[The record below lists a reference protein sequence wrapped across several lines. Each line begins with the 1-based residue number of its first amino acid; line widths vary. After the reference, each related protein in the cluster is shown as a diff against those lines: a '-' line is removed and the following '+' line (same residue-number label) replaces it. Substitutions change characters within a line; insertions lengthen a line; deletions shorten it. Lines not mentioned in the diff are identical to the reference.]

1 MLDPAS
7 NRALLALLVLACT
20 HRPGA
25 APTSSPAFDP
35 DRIAR
40 DVAWLADDE
49 REGRGLATQGLA
61 DAARYVA
68 RGFEAAGLE
77 PGGSDGSYL
86 QGFEIPV
93 AIRIEKADLS
103 VSGVALER
111 GTDFEPL
118 LTSHSIAVET
128 ELVFAGYGISDA
140 ESGWDDYAGTDVE
153 GRLVLVL
160 DDRPQLEE
168 GALGGPRGA
177 RFLRRAYK
185 IANARRHGAE
195 GVLLAPAQDLVGL
208 PANAGR
214 EDANPLRQESEILAL
229 AISRA
234 TAALL
239 VAAGGGASLE
249 DRQAAIADAGS
260 PASALLTGVLVR
272 AEVLIRR
279 DPGTIENVVGI
290 LPGSDP
296 ALAGETVVI
305 GAHLDHLG
313 RGEYGSLAPDRRGE
327 VHNGADD
334 NASGT
339 AGLLALAR
347 ALAAGPPTRRSV
359 ALVAFTA
366 EEVGLAGSA
375 HYVAHPEVPITDTVA
390 MVNLDMIGRL
400 EGAPITVF
408 GAESASG
415 FEELVRAEGA
425 PLGVDLSFA
434 QGAFAP
440 SDQTSFHAQG
450 IPVLFFFSGTH
461 GEYHTP
467 DDDPERVDPEGI
479 AAIAALVERVARR
492 LADAPERPSVIQ
504 AEAPAGGDGG
514 ARGYGPYLGTVPA
527 FGGAPVRGVRL
538 QAVRPGSPAE
548 QAGLRADDVI
558 VEFADAPVVNLEEF
572 AALLFG
578 LRAGERVEIVV
589 ERGSQRILTWAVLG
603 QRR

>member
-1 MLDPAS
+1 M
-7 NRALLALLVLACT
+7 LLALLVLACA
-20 HRPGA
+20 HRPDA
-25 APTSSPAFDP
+25 APLGDSGFDP

-40 DVAWLADDE
+40 DVAWLAHDE
-49 REGRGLATQGLA
+49 REGRGIATEGLA

-68 RGFEAAGLE
+68 QGFEAAGLE
-77 PGGSDGSYL
+77 PGGSQKSYL
-86 QGFEIPV
+86 QSFEVPV
-93 AIRIEKADLS
+93 AILVENAELA
-103 VSGVALER
+103 VSGVVLER

-118 LTSHSIAVET
+118 LTSRSAAVET
-128 ELVFAGYGISDA
+128 DLVFAGYGISDD
-140 ESGWDDYAGTDVE
+140 ESGWDDYAGVDVE

-160 DDRPQLEE
+160 DDRPQLED

-185 IANARRHGAE
+185 IANARRHGAV
-195 GVLLAPAQDLVGL
+195 GVLLAPAEDVAGL

-214 EDANPLRQESEILAL
+214 EDANPLRQESEVLAV

-234 TAALL
+234 AAVRL
-239 VAAGGGASLE
+239 VATGGGASLE
-249 DRQAAIADAGS
+249 DRQLAILDQGA
-260 PASALLTGVLVR
+260 PASALLPGVHVR
-272 AEVLIRR
+272 AEVEIRR
-279 DPGTIENVVGI
+279 DRGTIENVVGI
-290 LPGSDP
+290 LPGADP
-296 ALAGETVVI
+296 ALVGEAVVI

-313 RGEYGSLAPDRRGE
+313 RGEYGSLTPDRRGE

-347 ALAAGPPTRRSV
+347 ALAAGAPTRRSV
-359 ALVAFTA
+359 VVVAFTA

-375 HYVAHPEVPITDTVA
+375 HYVTHAEVPIADTVA
-390 MVNLDMIGRL
+390 MLNLDMIGRL

-408 GAESASG
+408 GAESGSG
-415 FEELVRAEGA
+415 FEDLVRVEARH
-425 PLGVDLSFA
+425 LGSELNFA

-450 IPVLFFFSGTH
+450 IPVLLFFSGTH
-461 GEYHTP
+461 SEYHTP
-467 DDDPERVDPEGI
+467 DDDPDRVDSQGI

-492 LADAPERPSVIQ
+492 LADEPERPRVIQ
-504 AEAPAGGDGG
+504 AEAPARGQDGAG
-514 ARGYGPYLGTVPA
+514 GYGPYLGTVPA

-548 QAGLRADDVI
+548 QAGLRADDII

-589 ERGSQRILTWAVLG
+589 ERDGQRIPTSAVLG

>member
-1 MLDPAS
+1 V
-7 NRALLALLVLACT
+7 ALFALACA
-20 HRPGA
+20 HRPGG
-25 APTSSPAFDP
+25 TSTHHPAFDP

-49 REGRGLATQGLA
+49 REGRGIATQGLA

-77 PGGSDGSYL
+77 PGGSEGSYL
-86 QGFEIPV
+86 QSFEVPV
-93 AIRIEKADLS
+93 AIRAEKAELS

-128 ELVFAGYGISDA
+128 DLVFAGYGISDD
-140 ESGWDDYAGTDVE
+140 ESGWDDYAGVDVE

-160 DDRPQLEE
+160 DDRPQLED
-168 GALGGPRGA
+168 GALGGARGA

-195 GVLLAPAQDLVGL
+195 GILLAPAEDVVGL

-214 EDANPLRQESEILAL
+214 ENANPLRQESEILAL
-229 AISRA
+229 AVSRA
-234 TAALL
+234 TAARL

-249 DRQAAIADAGS
+249 DLQAAIVVAGS
-260 PASALLTGVLVR
+260 PASALLPGVLVHAR
-272 AEVLIRR
+272 VQIRR

-296 ALAGETVVI
+296 ALTDEAVVI

-313 RGEYGSLAPDRRGE
+313 RGEYGSLTPDRRGE

-347 ALAAGPPTRRSV
+347 ALAADPPMRRSV
-359 ALVAFTA
+359 VFVAFTA

-375 HYVAHPEVPITDTVA
+375 HYVAHPEVPIDDTVA
-390 MVNLDMIGRL
+390 MLNLDMIGRL

-408 GAESASG
+408 GAESGSG
-415 FEELVRAEGA
+415 FEDLVRAEA
-425 PLGVDLSFA
+425 AHLGSELEFT

-440 SDQTSFHAQG
+440 SDQTSFHARG
-450 IPVLFFFSGTH
+450 VPVLLFFSGTH
-461 GEYHTP
+461 AEYHTP
-467 DDDPERVDPEGI
+467 DDDPEHVDAEGI

-492 LADAPERPSVIQ
+492 LADAPERPRVVQ
-504 AEAPAGGDGG
+504 VEAPARGEGDAG
-514 ARGYGPYLGTVPA
+514 GYGPYLGTVPA

-589 ERGSQRILTWAVLG
+589 ERESQRIQTWAVLG

>member
-1 MLDPAS
+1 
-7 NRALLALLVLACT
+7 
-20 HRPGA
+20 
-25 APTSSPAFDP
+25 
-35 DRIAR
+35 
-40 DVAWLADDE
+40 VAWLADDE
-49 REGRGLATQGLA
+49 REGRGIATEGLA

-68 RGFEAAGLE
+68 RGFEASGLE
-77 PGGSDGSYL
+77 PGGSEGSYL
-86 QGFEIPV
+86 QSFEVPV
-93 AIRIEKADLS
+93 AIRTERAELS

-118 LTSHSIAVET
+118 LTSHSSAVESD
-128 ELVFAGYGISDA
+128 LVFAGYGISDD
-140 ESGWDDYAGTDVE
+140 ESGWDDYAGVDVE
-153 GRLVLVL
+153 ERLVLVL
-160 DDRPQLEE
+160 DDRPQLED
-168 GALGGPRGA
+168 GALGGARGA

-185 IANARRHGAE
+185 IANARRHGAL
-195 GVLLAPAQDLVGL
+195 GVLLAPAEDVVGL

-214 EDANPLRQESEILAL
+214 EDANPMRQESEVLAV
-229 AISRA
+229 AVSRA
-234 TAALL
+234 TAVRL
-239 VAAGGGASLE
+239 VAAAGGASLE
-249 DRQAAIADAGS
+249 DRQLAITNAGA
-260 PASALLTGVLVR
+260 PASALLRGVRVR
-272 AEVLIRR
+272 AEVEILR
-279 DPGTIENVVGI
+279 DRGTIENVVGI
-290 LPGSDP
+290 LPGADP
-296 ALAGETVVI
+296 TLAGEAVVI

-313 RGEYGSLAPDRRGE
+313 RGEYGSLSPDRRGE

-359 ALVAFTA
+359 VLVAFTA

-375 HYVAHPEVPITDTVA
+375 HYVAHPEVPIADTVT

-408 GAESASG
+408 GAESGSG
-415 FEELVRAEGA
+415 FEDLVRAEGA
-425 PLGVDLSFA
+425 HLGSELSFA
-434 QGAFAP
+434 PGAFAP

-450 IPVLFFFSGTH
+450 VPVLFFFSGTH
-461 GEYHTP
+461 DDYHTP
-467 DDDPERVDPEGI
+467 DDDPSHVDPEGI
-479 AAIAALVERVARR
+479 AVIAALVEQVARR
-492 LADAPERPSVIQ
+492 LADAPERPRVIQ
-504 AEAPAGGDGG
+504 AEAPARGEAG
-514 ARGYGPYLGTVPA
+514 AGYGPYLGTVPA

-589 ERGSQRILTWAVLG
+589 ERGDQRIQTRAVLG

>member
-1 MLDPAS
+1 VLHHATTLTLL
-7 NRALLALLVLACT
+7 ALLALACV
-20 HRPGA
+20 HRP
-25 APTSSPAFDP
+25 APERDAFDP
-35 DRIAR
+35 DLIAL
-40 DVAWLADDE
+40 DVAWLAHDE
-49 REGRGLATQGLA
+49 REGRGIATQGLA

-68 RGFEAAGLE
+68 RGFEAAGLQ
-77 PGGSDGSYL
+77 PGGSQGDYL
-86 QGFEIPV
+86 QGFEVPV
-93 AIRIEKADLS
+93 AIRPEKAELTA
-103 VSGVALER
+103 SGIVFER

-118 LTSHSIAVET
+118 LTSRSIVVET
-128 ELVFAGYGISDA
+128 DLVFAGFGISDD
-140 ESGWDDYAGTDVE
+140 ESGWDDYAGVDVE

-160 DDRPQLEE
+160 DDRPQLED
-168 GALGGPRGA
+168 GALGGRRGA

-185 IANARRHGAE
+185 IANARRHGAA
-195 GVLLAPAQDLVGL
+195 GVLLAPAEDVEGL

-214 EDANPLRQESEILAL
+214 EDANPLRQESEILAV
-229 AISRA
+229 AISRP
-234 TAALL
+234 TAVRL
-239 VAAGGGASLE
+239 VAAGGGASLD
-249 DRQAAIADAGS
+249 DRQRTIADADA
-260 PASALLTGVLVR
+260 PASALLPGVHVR
-272 AEVLIRR
+272 AEVEILR
-279 DPGTIENVVGI
+279 DQGTIENVVGI
-290 LPGSDP
+290 FPGSDP
-296 ALAGETVVI
+296 ALAGEAVVI

-339 AGLLALAR
+339 AGLLAVAR
-347 ALAAGPPTRRSV
+347 ALAAGSPTRRSV
-359 ALVAFTA
+359 VLVAFTA

-375 HYVAHPEVPITDTVA
+375 HYVAHPEVAIADTVA
-390 MVNLDMIGRL
+390 MLNLDMIGRL

-408 GAESASG
+408 GAESGSG
-415 FEELVRAEGA
+415 FEDLVRAEAGHQ
-425 PLGVDLSFA
+425 GSELSFA

-450 IPVLFFFSGTH
+450 VPVMLFFSGTH
-461 GEYHTP
+461 SEYHTP

-492 LADAPERPSVIQ
+492 LADAPGRPAVIQ
-504 AEAPAGGDGG
+504 AEAPARGEDG

-548 QAGLRADDVI
+548 QAGLRADDII

-589 ERGSQRILTWAVLG
+589 EREHQRIQTWAVLG